1 MFKTGDNDLS
11 DAWPSHS
18 TTNKEDMQANL
29 CAPENYSALESP
41 SQTRHKASE
50 EWIPFGKLSA
60 GQMLPLQLSLHDN
73 YQQKGQGMAIG
84 KNWTRDELLLALNL
98 YFRIPFGRQD
108 ARARE
113 VVELATIL
121 GRTAGS
127 VAMKLNNF
135 TSLDPDENARG
146 VRGLSGASSMDRAI
160 WKELQND
167 WEQVTAESE
176 ALWKERAQSVTVT
189 EQGEHGWDKASP
201 TEKTQPVKVRLAQS
215 FFRKVVLAA
224 YSGRCCITGIPVPQ
238 LLIASHILPWST
250 HPEHRADPRNGLCL
264 SRLHDAAFDQGLITF
279 DEGNRLVLSQKIREH
294 MTLSVMKENF
304 AVYEGKVISTPE
316 RFAPGSQYL
325 ATHRECIFAA

>member
-1 MFKTGDNDLS
+1 
-11 DAWPSHS
+11 
-18 TTNKEDMQANL
+18 
-29 CAPENYSALESP
+29 
-41 SQTRHKASE
+41 
-50 EWIPFGKLSA
+50 
-60 GQMLPLQLSLHDN
+60 
-73 YQQKGQGMAIG
+73 
-84 KNWTRDELLLALNL
+84 
-98 YFRIPFGRQD
+98 
-108 ARARE
+108 
-113 VVELATIL
+113 
-121 GRTAGS
+121 
-127 VAMKLNNF
+127 MKLNNF

-160 WKELQND
+160 WKELQSD

-176 ALWKERAQSVTVT
+176 ALWKEWAQGVPVVEAGVNHTRPQ
-189 EQGEHGWDKASP
+189 QGEHGWDKSSP

-294 MTLSVMKENF
+294 MTLSVMRESF
-304 AVYEGKVISTPE
+304 AVYEGKALSIPE
-316 RFAPGSQYL
+316 RFAPDLQYM
-325 ATHRECIFAA
+325 AVHRECIFAA